1 MKCNLEG
8 KVCLVTGAARG
19 IGQQIANRFAANGA
33 RVVFTDVLK
42 EVHQSAAQV
51 DQIAF
56 EMNVTDSA
64 QVESVIGQVVKEFG
78 RLDILVNNA
87 GINTLTHRVTIDE
100 FPKSEWDKILA
111 VDLDGVFQVSQAAAR
126 VMRAQGIG

>member
-8 KVCLVTGAARG
+8 TVSLVTGAARG
-19 IGQQIANRFAANGA
+19 IGQAIANRFAANGS
-33 RVVFTDVLK
+33 RVVFTDVLA

-51 DQIAF
+51 GQRAL
-56 EMNVTDSA
+56 EMNVSNPA
-64 QVESVIGQVVKEFG
+64 QIEQVMGQVIHEFG

-100 FPKSEWDKILA
+100 FPRSEWD
-111 VDLDGVFQVSQAAAR
+111 R
-126 VMRAQGIG
+126 